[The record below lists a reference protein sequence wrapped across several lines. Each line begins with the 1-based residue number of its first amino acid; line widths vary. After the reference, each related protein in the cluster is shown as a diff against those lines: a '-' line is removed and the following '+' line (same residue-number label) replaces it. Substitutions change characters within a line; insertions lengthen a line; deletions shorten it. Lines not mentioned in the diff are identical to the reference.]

1 MYIYVFSYNL
11 FAKYP
16 LGAYYVPD
24 AVQGVGV
31 TEVKKTWSFNIQE
44 T

>member
-1 MYIYVFSYNL
+1 MSFPTIYSP
-11 FAKYP
+11 KYP